1 MDGLVEKAGPASGEE
16 RSGLVVDG
24 YAGVVIRA
32 KGGAT
37 ATVCNG
43 EGKVHAQMPQR
54 TCSPGTWQVGKG
66 SLTWVYQ
73 MDGHNIS
80 SISGSRTERLEA

>member
-1 MDGLVEKAGPASGEE
+1 MDGLVEKAGPARGEE

-24 YAGVVIRA
+24 YPASAVPRA

-37 ATVCNG
+37 ATVCSG
-43 EGKVHAQMPQR
+43 EGKVRAQMPQR

-66 SLTWVYQ
+66 LT
-73 MDGHNIS
+73 D
-80 SISGSRTERLEA
+80 